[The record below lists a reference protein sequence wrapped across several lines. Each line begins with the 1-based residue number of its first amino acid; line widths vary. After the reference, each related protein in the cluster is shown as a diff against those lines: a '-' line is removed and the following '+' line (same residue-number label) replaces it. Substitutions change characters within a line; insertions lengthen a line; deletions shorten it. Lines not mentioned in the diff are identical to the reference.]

1 MAAPHGPTRCLRGV
15 HIFINNIHII
25 YSRGFQLFV
34 DRKGIQSLNPSGL
47 INPTGFNNFS
57 RVGLIH
63 AVSLNASDVAS
74 FRALDRD
81 RSAPIKWTR
90 GPRIKIKTTCLLI

>member
-1 MAAPHGPTRCLRGV
+1 MDATWQHHAGPRGV
-15 HIFINNIHII
+15 YIFINIIHII
-25 YSRGFQLFV
+25 CSRGFQLSV
-34 DRKGIQSLNPSGL
+34 DRKGIQSLNPSRL

-63 AVSLNASDVAS
+63 TVSLNAGDVAS

-81 RSAPIKWTR
+81 RSAPIEWTR